1 MRRFRPVDNNEKLA
15 YMEHFLVIAFYSIL
29 AFVVGLFSWSFL
41 PSYMREKGKNLATK
55 EDIQELARQTE
66 ILTQTTKEIEARI
79 SISVWSKEQRW
90 DIQKTALL
98 DSLKELATAE
108 TFLVRLV
115 QTFVDTKD
123 HPQGWEPRRK
133 EANEKY
139 AERINNFWRTQ
150 LAIEIVCGREIGS
163 HFQEVDTIFDRVRK
177 SLKQGEFDDIWNTHY
192 PELLVAKRQL
202 GETVRRR
209 LGLDVE
215 TGGELVPGLGITLQ
229 SSEPS
234 AVPSRDL
241 QGRAIGTR

>member
-1 MRRFRPVDNNEKLA
+1 MTRFRPVANSEKLA

-29 AFVVGLFSWSFL
+29 AFVVGMFSWSFL

-55 EDIQELARQTE
+55 EDIQDLARQTGA
-66 ILTQTTKEIEARI
+66 LTQTAKEIEARI
-79 SISVWSKEQRW
+79 SISAWSKEQRW
-90 DIQKTALL
+90 DLQKTALL
-98 DSLKELATAE
+98 DSLKDLATAE

-115 QTFVDTKD
+115 QTFIDTKD
-123 HPQGWEPRRK
+123 HPQGWETRRK
-133 EANEKY
+133 DANEKY

-163 HFQEVDTIFDRVRK
+163 HFQEIDTIFDRVRK
-177 SLKQGEFDDIWNTHY
+177 SLKQGEFDDIWNTQY

-215 TGGELVPGLGITLQ
+215 TGEELVPGSGATVPSSESSAAPSHDLQ
-229 SSEPS
+229 S
-234 AVPSRDL
+234 
-241 QGRAIGTR
+241 RAIGTR

>member
-1 MRRFRPVDNNEKLA
+1 
-15 YMEHFLVIAFYSIL
+15 MEHFLVIAFYSLL

-41 PSYMREKGKNLATK
+41 PGYMQEKGKNLATK
-55 EDIQELARQTE
+55 EDIQELARQTA

-79 SISVWSKEQRW
+79 SISVWSKQQRW

-115 QTFVDTKD
+115 QTFADTKD
-123 HPQGWEPRRK
+123 HPQGWDTRRK

-150 LAIEIVCGREIGS
+150 LVIEIVCGREIGS
-163 HFQEVDTIFDRVRK
+163 HFQEIDTIFDRVRK
-177 SLKQGEFDDIWNTHY
+177 RLKQGEFDDIWNTHY

-215 TGGELVPGLGITLQ
+215 TGAELVPGSGVTLQ
-229 SSEPS
+229 SSESS

-241 QGRAIGTR
+241 QSRAIGTR